1 MTWKKFTIKTRS
13 EAEEVITGIL
23 ASLDIFSVEIEDSV
37 PLTDEEK
44 AQMFVDI
51 APERNDDGIAYV
63 SFYLSDEDGAEGTDS
78 PESGAK
84 NDYKSILTSL
94 NKAIL
99 EYKANKDDPFYVDI
113 GECSITT
120 TDTED
125 ADWINNW
132 KQYFKS
138 FTIDDILFIP
148 SWETEGISDEELMEK
163 YSKEGSEVSMVIHTD
178 PGMAFGTGKH
188 ETTRLCIRAIRKEL
202 EERSS
207 AGKENSPYG
216 ESLKSLKAGTGS
228 PDQRSGAGMKLLDLG
243 TGSGI
248 LSLLPFKFGAESIM
262 ATDLDV
268 AAIDACEDN
277 FARNNLTERDFSL
290 IIGNIID
297 DKSVQDMVGYGC
309 YDVVVANILA
319 DILIPMTPMAVAALK
334 KGGTFITSGIIEG
347 REGDVAQAMEAAGL
361 SDIKC
366 ESDGEWRCVTGRLL

>member
-63 SFYLSDEDGAEGTDS
+63 SFYLSDEEGAEGTDS

-148 SWETEGISDEELMEK
+148 SWETEGISDEELIEK
-163 YSKEGSEVSMVIHTD
+163 YSKNGEKVSMVIHTD

-207 AGKENSPYG
+207 AG
-216 ESLKSLKAGTGS
+216 
-228 PDQRSGAGMKLLDLG
+228 MKLLDLG

-248 LSLLPFKFGAESIM
+248 LSLLAFKFGAKSIM

-277 FARNNLTERDFSL
+277 FARNNLTEQDFSL

-297 DKSVQDMVGYGC
+297 DKSVQDMVGYDC

>member
-13 EAEEVITGIL
+13 DAEEVITGIL

-51 APERNDDGIAYV
+51 APERNDDGIAYI
-63 SFYLSDEDGAEGTDS
+63 SFYLSDEENAPEASAADLSEDGT
-78 PESGAK
+78 K
-84 NDYKSILTSL
+84 NDYRSVLTSL

-99 EYKANKDDPFYVDI
+99 EYKANKDDPFYVDP

-132 KQYFKS
+132 KQFFKS

-148 SWETEGISDEELMEK
+148 SWETEGVSDEELMKK
-163 YSKEGSEVSMVIHTD
+163 YSQNGENVSMVIHTD

-202 EERSS
+202 EERTSKDP
-207 AGKENSPYG
+207 AHAP
-216 ESLKSLKAGTGS
+216 
-228 PDQRSGAGMKLLDLG
+228 KLLDLG

-248 LSLLPFKFGAESIM
+248 LSLLAFKFGAGSIM

-277 FARNNLTERDFSL
+277 FARNDLTEQDFSL

-347 REGDVAQAMEAAGL
+347 REGDVMEAMKAAGL

-366 ESDGEWRCVTGRLL
+366 EADGEWRCVTGRLL

>member
-207 AGKENSPYG
+207 AG
-216 ESLKSLKAGTGS
+216 
-228 PDQRSGAGMKLLDLG
+228 MKLLDLG

-248 LSLLPFKFGAESIM
+248 LSLLAFKFGAESIM

>member
-63 SFYLSDEDGAEGTDS
+63 SFYLSDEEGAEGTDS
-78 PESGAK
+78 SESGAK

-207 AGKENSPYG
+207 AG
-216 ESLKSLKAGTGS
+216 
-228 PDQRSGAGMKLLDLG
+228 MKLLDLG

-248 LSLLPFKFGAESIM
+248 LSLLAFKFGAKSIM

-277 FARNNLTERDFSL
+277 FARNSLTEQDFSL

-297 DKSVQDMVGYGC
+297 DKSVQDMVGYDC

-366 ESDGEWRCVTGRLL
+366 ECDGEWRCVTGRLL

>member
-1 MTWKKFTIKTRS
+1 LTWKKFTIKTRS

-63 SFYLSDEDGAEGTDS
+63 SFYLSDEEGAEGTDS
-78 PESGAK
+78 SESGAK

-207 AGKENSPYG
+207 AG
-216 ESLKSLKAGTGS
+216 
-228 PDQRSGAGMKLLDLG
+228 MKLLDLG

-248 LSLLPFKFGAESIM
+248 LSLLAFKFGAKSIM

-277 FARNNLTERDFSL
+277 FARNNLTEQDFSL

-297 DKSVQDMVGYGC
+297 DKSVQDMVGYDC

-347 REGDVAQAMEAAGL
+347 REGDVMEAMKVAGL

-366 ESDGEWRCVTGRLL
+366 ECDGEWRCVTGRLL

>member
-63 SFYLSDEDGAEGTDS
+63 SFYLSDEEGAEGTDS
-78 PESGAK
+78 SESGAK

-207 AGKENSPYG
+207 AG
-216 ESLKSLKAGTGS
+216 
-228 PDQRSGAGMKLLDLG
+228 MKLLDLG

-248 LSLLPFKFGAESIM
+248 LSLLAFKFGAKSIM

-277 FARNNLTERDFSL
+277 FARNNLTEQDFSL

-297 DKSVQDMVGYGC
+297 DKSVQDMVGYDC

-347 REGDVAQAMEAAGL
+347 REGDVMEAMKVAGL